1 VTVAPRSRSLTRRIR
16 DQIGFSLVAVLVL
29 FMVLRVFGVRSS
41 VASLVLSIVLT
52 LALNVGLSYIGEQRA
67 RSARRRAAD
76 DARDPR
82 RYDPR
87 DDADGVGRDGSRAS
101 RASRGSRRGP
111 GGGGDIRWRDDG
123 R

>member
-1 VTVAPRSRSLTRRIR
+1 MAPRSRSLTRRIR

-29 FMVLRVFGVRSS
+29 FMLLRVFGVRSS
-41 VASLVLSIVLT
+41 VAGLVLSIVLT

-67 RSARRRAAD
+67 RSARRRAGGGS
-76 DARDPR
+76 RDPR

-87 DDADGVGRDGSRAS
+87 DDADAGGRDGA
-101 RASRGSRRGP
+101 RRRRHRP
-111 GGGGDIRWRDDG
+111 NGGGDIRWRDDG

>member
-1 VTVAPRSRSLTRRIR
+1 MAPRSRSLTRRIR

-41 VASLVLSIVLT
+41 VAGLGLSIVLT

-67 RSARRRAAD
+67 RGARRRAAAD
-76 DARDPR
+76 VR

-87 DDADGVGRDGSRAS
+87 DEYDARDRSDA
-101 RASRGSRRGP
+101 RGAREGHERTRRRP
-111 GGGGDIRWRDDG
+111 SGGGDIRWRDDG

>member
-1 VTVAPRSRSLTRRIR
+1 MAPRSRSLTRRIR

-87 DDADGVGRDGSRAS
+87 DGVGHDGSRAG